1 MDNIYDLEKCKE
13 IRKKI
18 FLTAYRGGIAHL
30 ASAFSCVEILYTL
43 YLKGIMKYNIYNLNF
58 PERDR
63 FILSKGHGGLA
74 LYVVMV
80 EAGLMPEEELMTFLQ
95 PGTHIGGEPCMRD
108 MKGIEASTGSLGH
121 GLSMAVGMAMAN
133 KMDERQSKTYVLLGD
148 GECEEGV
155 IWEAATSAVT
165 FQLDN
170 LVAIL
175 DCNSIQKLKTVED
188 TIGYVDWNKR
198 WQAFGWEVVETDGHD
213 TEALYQVLSVENQ
226 IGKPRL
232 VIAKTIK
239 GKGVSI
245 MENDPKWHYRMPKKK
260 ELKVFAEELGIMEGE
275 FA

>member
-1 MDNIYDLEKCKE
+1 MDSIYDIEKCRE

-18 FLTAYRGGIAHL
+18 FCTAYRGGIAHL

-43 YLKGIMKYNIYNLNF
+43 YLKGIMKYDIFDLNF

-74 LYVVMV
+74 LYVVMA
-80 EAGLMPEEELMTFLQ
+80 EAGLMPEEDLMTFLQ
-95 PGTHIGGEPCMRD
+95 PGTHIGGEPCMRG

-133 KMDERQSKTYVLLGD
+133 KMDGRDSKTYVLLGD

-165 FQLDN
+165 FRLDN

-198 WQAFGWEVVETDGHD
+198 WRSFGWEVIEVDGHD
-213 TEALYQVLSVENQ
+213 IEALHHVLSAENQ
-226 IGKPRL
+226 TGKPRL

-260 ELKVFAEELGIMEGE
+260 ELKIFLKELCIKEGE

>member
-1 MDNIYDLEKCKE
+1 
-13 IRKKI
+13 
-18 FLTAYRGGIAHL
+18 
-30 ASAFSCVEILYTL
+30 
-43 YLKGIMKYNIYNLNF
+43 
-58 PERDR
+58 
-63 FILSKGHGGLA
+63 
-74 LYVVMV
+74 
-80 EAGLMPEEELMTFLQ
+80 
-95 PGTHIGGEPCMRD
+95 MRD
-108 MKGIEASTGSLGH
+108 MRGIEASTGSLGH

-133 KMDERQSKTYVLLGD
+133 KMDGRECRSYVLLGD

-165 FQLDN
+165 FHLDN

-198 WQAFGWEVVETDGHD
+198 WQAFGWEVVEVDGHD
-213 TEALYQVLSVENQ
+213 IEALYQVLSTENQ

-260 ELKVFAEELGIMEGE
+260 ELIIFAEELGIMEGE
-275 FA
+275 LV

>member
-232 VIAKTIK
+232 VIAKTTK

>member
-1 MDNIYDLEKCKE
+1 MASNYDIEKCRKIRKE
-13 IRKKI
+13 I
-18 FLTAYRGGIAHL
+18 FLAAYKGGIAHL

-43 YLKGIMKYNIYNLNF
+43 YLKGIMKYDIHNLDL

-74 LYVVMV
+74 LFAVMA
-80 EAGLMPEEELMTFLQ
+80 EAGLIPKEELMTFLQ
-95 PGTHIGGEPCMRD
+95 PETHIGGEPCMRD
-108 MKGIEASTGSLGH
+108 MRGIEASTGSLGH

-133 KMDERQSKTYVLLGD
+133 KMDERECRSYVLLGD

-165 FQLDN
+165 FHLDN

-175 DCNSIQKLKTVED
+175 DCNNIQKLKTVED

-198 WQAFGWEVVETDGHD
+198 WQAFGWEVVEVDGHD
-213 TEALYQVLSVENQ
+213 TEALYQVLSAENQ
-226 IGKPRL
+226 IGKPKL

-260 ELKVFAEELGIMEGE
+260 ELIIFAEELGIMEGE
-275 FA
+275 LV

>member
-1 MDNIYDLEKCKE
+1 MDSIYDIEKCRE

-18 FLTAYRGGIAHL
+18 FCTAYRGGIAHL

-43 YLKGIMKYNIYNLNF
+43 YLKGIMKYDIFDLNF

-74 LYVVMV
+74 LYVVMA
-80 EAGLMPEEELMTFLQ
+80 EAGLMPEEDLMTFLQ

-133 KMDERQSKTYVLLGD
+133 KMDGRDSKTYVLLGD

-165 FQLDN
+165 FRLDN

-198 WQAFGWEVVETDGHD
+198 WRSFGWEVIEVDGHD
-213 TEALYQVLSVENQ
+213 IEALHHVLSAENQ
-226 IGKPRL
+226 TGKPRL

-260 ELKVFAEELGIMEGE
+260 ELKIFLKELCIKEGE